1 MEDVPYDWDV
11 ESGTAGDGRTR
22 KERTMSAI
30 AAPGPRVEVR
40 CQEKF
45 EKLVSEV
52 RKKAMSFA
60 MSLTRNRADADDLV
74 QMAIVKAWTH
84 FDAYQDD
91 RPFQNWLLKIMMRS
105 HLDAIRT
112 VNRRPKMHSLDA
124 LVTLEDGMG
133 HAFEPMD
140 PTPLPDDPFTQS
152 QMQAKVQRALAELPE
167 SHRRIIQ
174 MCDVEELS
182 YSEIADIED
191 LTIPTVRS
199 RLHRA
204 RKIVRKALRNSL

>member
-1 MEDVPYDWDV
+1 MSVVAAYSPRT
-11 ESGTAGDGRTR
+11 ES
-22 KERTMSAI
+22 I
-30 AAPGPRVEVR
+30 

-45 EKLVSEV
+45 EKLVDGV
-52 RKKAMSFA
+52 RKKALSFA
-60 MSLTRNRADADDLV
+60 MGLTRNRADADDLL
-74 QMAIVKAWTH
+74 QLAIVKAWTH

-91 RPFQNWLLKIMMRS
+91 KPFQNWLLKIIMRS
-105 HLDAIRT
+105 HLDAVRT
-112 VNRRPKMHSLDA
+112 INRRPKMHSLDA

-133 HAFEPMD
+133 HAYEPMD

-152 QMQAKVQRALAELPE
+152 KIEAKVERALSELPD

-174 MCDVEELS
+174 MCDVDGLS
-182 YSEIADIED
+182 YQEIADAEG

-204 RKIVRKALRNSL
+204 RKIVRRALRNIL